1 MAAVG
6 TIISSG
12 KALGGGQAR
21 SSGGSGG
28 TGSGGAAVVSG
39 DYVASLNT
47 ADGNPGVQV
56 KLSGENA
63 SDSWRFIGADRQHEI
78 IQATATI
85 QGATAGSSL
94 EVTIPSSFAQGAAG
108 NNWQLV
114 ISAGAA
120 PQPAQAAYVD
130 LFGSATQYLRV
141 QLNAAG
147 TDGNDWKVI
156 IARTTGATSAA
167 ASIDTTNE
175 RLTIT
180 ITSTA
185 TLAAVKTAI
194 DNSVSGV
201 TTTLVG
207 TNPGTAVIGART
219 TAQIAGSQTHNAT
232 ANTIDFHSGAAAT
245 SRDGLS
251 FNVDTTNR
259 RATVGGVYSDTRLRG
274 IVSVQSQI
282 NRVWA
287 GAAIVGPSDTDSVV
301 GSTSST
307 TAFSGGL
314 DIVPLSARVDETAQ
328 TVTLH
333 YESNVDTLDDIVP
346 ILEAASNI
354 EARLYGGVVGT
365 SLPQTPPFSVNF
377 APEAILS
384 EADIRAIIANTAAVV
399 EIAQVDSTTLRVTL
413 RDGSTLDLTVG
424 GGSSVLALPN
434 VPATDPTVNGVL
446 LFLTADVTTFT
457 AGKTVRNEADDA
469 DLTSGT
475 EGDLYEWNLTGT
487 KWVRLFSGSAGGGLT
502 QSEVEALIEP
512 VQDEVN
518 AIISLHK
525 KYTADDTTL
534 TGNGTVDITFDITD
548 ILDYITFSDN
558 TRARFVVDFQDS
570 RHPASGRVL
579 DASLIDSG
587 LTIGTLDTDTLASPG
602 NSSGRFH
609 RITTDVSNL
618 NNNTLTLRIVI
629 ASAGPSVVHTFDN
642 ITLDAY
648 PSYTSGQSFDFV
660 TSIPEDSTGEDSD
673 IAINTDTGEFYMKE
687 SGSWFNFADLVTQ
700 TELQNFIIVSNNFPS
715 TDPPNGT
722 LLFFSSAQS
731 SFTTGKT
738 VRNRVNNADVTS
750 ANTGDLFKFSSAN
763 TRWLRQYQIPTTQV
777 SGNNPVFAAR
787 AEQVFFN
794 ANTNVGST
802 DQDADLRTADP
813 IVTRYPTGG
822 STPILVSA
830 VNGDANAIQIL
841 KSGVYYVHLDGTG
854 TAEGSGSTRRV
865 LPRIRFY
872 LGETLFGE
880 VDDHYHRTTN
890 TNNALVMSGDGVLY
904 VPNDNLVLTMQIG
917 NEITANGNAFN
928 ASANWSLTFSPL
940 GVEGDQGERGRFDI
954 SIYQN
959 VASNAVP
966 TTAPTGGTFTYETGV
981 LSDVPSGWSQTPTTP
996 TGTQR
1001 TVKAITTIDY
1011 SNRSGATESV
1021 TWSAPIPETG
1031 APGAD
1036 GSGADL
1042 LFGAYANGA
1051 IPVNRI
1057 VTFGGNIYW
1066 TTANIPS
1073 DNTDDPT
1080 ENSNF
1085 RQLDIGSDNDL
1096 VGAILV
1102 GTTTLRL
1109 STRGGSSIDISLPS
1123 GGTSTLS
1130 EPNIPATD
1138 PTVDGTLL
1146 FLNADVM
1153 TFTVG
1158 KTVRNEADDGDV
1170 TTGLEG
1176 DCYKWILGETKWVR
1190 QFQGAGIYE
1199 TMPLDEADTEGNLV
1213 ATSATLP
1220 TVAQTTAFTGAW
1232 RITTELS
1239 GVTSRGGI
1247 LQGLPR
1253 LRPSTSVFGL
1263 SVSAYEGDTKVGET
1277 FFTLGA
1283 YGPDP
1288 DSTVGLSYS
1297 AKPLAFDNGE
1307 VIMVDYYHDDDNG
1320 DSIRLSGV
1328 GDVLPASAT
1337 VQVRLA
1343 ISGNASPSGQ
1353 SGQSGGQTG
1362 VSFITQNLIQIT
1374 QWIRSSSAPA
1384 DPGTVSYDSTAGTF
1398 SGLGQNG
1405 WSRERPASG
1414 TDPYWTATVSLV
1426 RGSDGV
1432 WSDGTDWVITAANS
1446 SLIQFRNYATNAWE
1460 AAPSD
1465 TMSMM
1470 RIWTD
1475 GVWRE
1480 IPLSTN
1486 NLLFE
1491 TDPNDNEL
1499 LTLASPVS
1507 VSDIEYLRLDVEQGQ
1522 TRITTRISMDM
1533 LAGVNR
1539 DQLQEHQGAMEA
1551 TRSELNRT
1559 MVFLLDRW
1567 GFGGCMVV
1575 GSQNISQRDYSQAG
1589 GAYFNFFV
1597 NSNDQIT
1604 HCRII
1609 STFGIINYL
1618 SSSTDTILRIVA
1630 ETQ

>member
-1 MAAVG
+1 MVNLSG
-6 TIISSG
+6 STIISG
-12 KALGGGQAR
+12 RARGGVGRGTGDTGTPGGGGSAIL
-21 SSGGSGG
+21 SGE
-28 TGSGGAAVVSG
+28 
-39 DYVASLNT
+39 YVATLND
-47 ADGNPGVQV
+47 ADGNPGIQV

-63 SDSWRFIGADRQHEI
+63 SDLWRFIGADRQHEI

-108 NNWQLV
+108 NNWSFILQ
-114 ISAGAA
+114 AGAA

-130 LFGSATQYLRV
+130 LFGSATQYLRI
-141 QLNAAG
+141 QLNTAG
-147 TDGNDWKVI
+147 VDGNDWKVI

-207 TNPGTAVIGART
+207 TNPGVAVIGSRT

-232 ANTIDFHSGAAAT
+232 ANTIDFHDGAAAT

-274 IVSVQSQI
+274 IISVQSQI

-287 GAAIVGPSDTDSVV
+287 GAAIVGPSDTNSVV

-314 DIVPLSARVDETAQ
+314 DIVPLSAVVDETAE

-333 YESNVDTLDDIVP
+333 YEADVDTLDDIVP
-346 ILEAASNI
+346 ILEAESNI
-354 EARLYGGVVGT
+354 EARLYGGVDGT
-365 SLPQTPPFSVNF
+365 SLPQTPPFSINF
-377 APEAILS
+377 VPEAILS
-384 EADIRAIIANTAAVV
+384 EADIRAIIADTPAVV
-399 EIAQVDSTTLRVTL
+399 EISQVDATTLRVSL
-413 RDGSTLDLTVG
+413 RDGSMIDLTVG

-434 VPATDPTVNGVL
+434 VPATDPTVNGTL
-446 LFLTADVTTFT
+446 LFLTADVSTFT
-457 AGKTVRNEADDA
+457 TGKTVRNDADDA

-475 EGDLYEWNLTGT
+475 EGDLYEWNLAGT
-487 KWVRLFSGSAGGGLT
+487 KWVRLFSGSAGGGLS

-548 ILDYITFSDN
+548 LLDYITFSDN
-558 TRARFVVDFQDS
+558 TMARFVVDFQDS
-570 RHPASGRVL
+570 RNPASGRVL

-587 LTIGTLDTDTLASPG
+587 ITIGEIDTDTLASPG
-602 NSSGRFH
+602 NSGGRFH
-609 RITTDVSNL
+609 EIVADVSNL
-618 NNNTLTLRIVI
+618 QNNTLTLRIVI

-648 PSYTSGQSFDFV
+648 PSYASGQSIDFV
-660 TSIPEDSTGEDSD
+660 TSIPADSTGEDSD

-687 SGSWFNFADLVTQ
+687 SGTWFNFADLVTQ
-700 TELQNFIIVSNNFPS
+700 AELQNFIIVSNNFPS

-738 VRNRVNNADVTS
+738 VRNRMNNADVTS
-750 ANTGDLFKFSSAN
+750 ANTGDLFRYSSAN
-763 TRWLRQYQIPTTQV
+763 TRWLRQYQSPSASPTDIVGILQV
-777 SGNNPVFAAR
+777 D
-787 AEQVFFN
+787 
-794 ANTNVGST
+794 ANTLRVSQRDGSTYDLSVGS
-802 DQDADLRTADP
+802 
-813 IVTRYPTGG
+813 GG
-822 STPILVSA
+822 
-830 VNGDANAIQIL
+830 
-841 KSGVYYVHLDGTG
+841 
-854 TAEGSGSTRRV
+854 
-865 LPRIRFY
+865 
-872 LGETLFGE
+872 
-880 VDDHYHRTTN
+880 
-890 TNNALVMSGDGVLY
+890 
-904 VPNDNLVLTMQIG
+904 
-917 NEITANGNAFN
+917 
-928 ASANWSLTFSPL
+928 
-940 GVEGDQGERGRFDI
+940 
-954 SIYQN
+954 
-959 VASNAVP
+959 
-966 TTAPTGGTFTYETGV
+966 
-981 LSDVPSGWSQTPTTP
+981 
-996 TGTQR
+996 
-1001 TVKAITTIDY
+1001 
-1011 SNRSGATESV
+1011 
-1021 TWSAPIPETG
+1021 
-1031 APGAD
+1031 
-1036 GSGADL
+1036 
-1042 LFGAYANGA
+1042 
-1051 IPVNRI
+1051 
-1057 VTFGGNIYW
+1057 GGNVL
-1066 TTANIPS
+1066 A
-1073 DNTDDPT
+1073 
-1080 ENSNF
+1080 
-1085 RQLDIGSDNDL
+1085 L
-1096 VGAILV
+1096 
-1102 GTTTLRL
+1102 
-1109 STRGGSSIDISLPS
+1109 
-1123 GGTSTLS
+1123 
-1130 EPNIPATD
+1130 PNIPATD
-1138 PTVDGTLL
+1138 PTIDGTLL
-1146 FLNADVM
+1146 FLTADVT
-1153 TFTVG
+1153 TFTSS
-1158 KTVRNEADDGDV
+1158 KTVRNEADTADLTSG
-1170 TTGLEG
+1170 TEG
-1176 DCYKWILGETKWVR
+1176 DLYEWNLSETKWVLL
-1190 QFQGAGIYE
+1190 FSGAVGG
-1199 TMPLDEADTEGNLV
+1199 TSAGGQEADTEGALI
-1213 ATSATLP
+1213 ATSPTLP
-1220 TVAQTTAFTGAW
+1220 TAAQTTAFTGAW
-1232 RITTELS
+1232 VITSEVS
-1239 GVTSRGGI
+1239 GVSNNGGI

-1277 FFTLGA
+1277 FFAFGA
-1283 YGPDP
+1283 SDPDP
-1288 DSTVGLSYS
+1288 DQNIGLSYS
-1297 AKPLAFDNGE
+1297 GKPLSFGDNDE
-1307 VIMVDYYHDDDNG
+1307 VIMVEYYHDDTNG
-1320 DSIRLSGV
+1320 DSIRLVGV
-1328 GDVLPASAT
+1328 GKALPASAT
-1337 VQVRLA
+1337 VRVRLA
-1343 ISGNASPSGQ
+1343 VSGNAASSGQ

-1374 QWIRSSSAPA
+1374 QWIRSASAPA
-1384 DPGTVSYDSTAGTF
+1384 DPGTVSYDSSAGTF
-1398 SGLGQNG
+1398 SGLNQNG
-1405 WSRERPASG
+1405 WSQERPTAG

-1432 WSDGTDWVITAANS
+1432 WSDGTDWVITAASS

-1499 LTLASPVS
+1499 LTLAAPVS

-1522 TRITTRISMDM
+1522 TRITVRISMDM

-1539 DQLQEHQGAMEA
+1539 DELQEHQGAMEA
-1551 TRSELNRT
+1551 TRSDLNRT

-1597 NSNDQIT
+1597 NSTNQIT

-1618 SSSTDTILRIVA
+1618 QSTLDTTLRIVA
-1630 ETQ
+1630 ETA